1 MNKAQILEL
10 LQQPSLISTIDVKEL
25 EALVMQYPYFS
36 VGQILLAKKYDIE
49 NHQSALKQ
57 LSKAALSSN
66 NREKLKDFMLDTLNQ
81 GEPIRKEEVKDF
93 EEPKTVKEEIHQV
106 EDQELKK
113 LLEEIHERKNA
124 FIGTEISKP
133 EIISEEE
140 FAIDEVG
147 ALNEIAAASAE
158 FISNDFVET
167 ENEEDEFV
175 IVRDPEIESQN
186 VIEEEFIFHDLE
198 IESNE
203 HEVRKTSELEAT
215 SQIDEENESLVDDE
229 DLSFAEIISEHLIDE
244 EVSRIEI
251 RHQDATQTKE
261 KEFVINETVNSP
273 GEFLPDKSYS
283 FTGWLK
289 FFGMDRMNKE
299 QPVSAEVLITKPVK
313 EETIKPKEEER
324 LFSQNMETELQAI
337 DKIVSTI
344 KAVTA
349 PKEISAEELAK
360 RSSLLNDEIISE
372 TLANVYEEQLLY
384 DKAIRMYVKLSLK
397 YPSKV
402 SLFAARI
409 KELKNKK

>member
-1 MNKAQILEL
+1 MNKAQILQL

-25 EALVMQYPYFS
+25 EALVKQYPYFS

-49 NHQSALKQ
+49 NHQSASIQ
-57 LSKAALSSN
+57 LSKAALSANS
-66 NREKLKDFMLDTLNQ
+66 REKLKDFMLDKSNQ
-81 GEPIRKEEVKDF
+81 HEPIQKEVVNDF
-93 EEPKTVKEEIHQV
+93 EELKTVKEETYEV

-124 FIGTEISKP
+124 FLATEISKP
-133 EIISEEE
+133 EINSKEE
-140 FAIDEVG
+140 FAGEEVG

-158 FISNDFVET
+158 FISNEFVET

-175 IVRDPEIESQN
+175 IVHDPEIESQN
-186 VIEEEFIFHDLE
+186 VIEEEFILHDLE
-198 IESNE
+198 IDLNE
-203 HEVRKTSELEAT
+203 NEVNKTSALEAPT
-215 SQIDEENESLVDDE
+215 QVEEENESLVDDE

-251 RHQDATQTKE
+251 LNEDEIQRKE

-289 FFGMDRMNKE
+289 FFGMDKMKKE

-313 EETIKPKEEER
+313 EETIKPKEAER

-344 KAVTA
+344 KIVTA
-349 PKEISAEELAK
+349 PKEILAEELAK
-360 RSSLLNDEIISE
+360 
-372 TLANVYEEQLLY
+372 
-384 DKAIRMYVKLSLK
+384 
-397 YPSKV
+397 
-402 SLFAARI
+402 
-409 KELKNKK
+409 